1 MPITLCSRRVAM
13 SITHAAR
20 KPLAYGAQQH
30 MGASPT
36 GLELVHR
43 VKPRREA
50 EWPKRRPW
58 TGGRCSQ
65 PNGGPTATGGGGQ
78 AKAEPGRY
86 WAPR

>member
-1 MPITLCSRRVAM
+1 MGDERSGLERHRALRGRAFDDDV
-13 SITHAAR
+13 
-20 KPLAYGAQQH
+20 LD